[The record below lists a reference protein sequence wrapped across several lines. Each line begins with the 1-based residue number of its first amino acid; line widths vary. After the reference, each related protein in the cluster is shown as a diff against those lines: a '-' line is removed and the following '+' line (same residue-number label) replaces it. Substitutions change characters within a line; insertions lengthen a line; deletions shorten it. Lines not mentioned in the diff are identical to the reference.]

1 MDTNICYFALL
12 RQPNLFGDKS
22 LLVFPHDQT
31 TQWPID
37 QLDLKPKKNF
47 NMPLGDSSA
56 PGEMTDNFELPDK
69 VFSPETLPIM
79 EDIDLIDLWRI
90 ILHLTQFSGQHDPS
104 IDSATNLSK
113 NPSLFGRQS
122 MPHSQSSTA
131 CDKRETTLT
140 IRARFT
146 SKETQMVSTSNQ
158 VRFLSLKLRAP
169 KMNFVNALVLGH
181 MNKQVKL
188 WCTRSQKT

>member
-1 MDTNICYFALL
+1 MDTYICYFASL
-12 RQPNLFGDKS
+12 RQPKLFGDET

-56 PGEMTDNFELPDK
+56 PGEMMEVDDELPAK
-69 VFSPETLPIM
+69 VFSPETLSIM
-79 EDIDLIDLWRI
+79 EDIDFHYLSGG
-90 ILHLTQFSGQHDPS
+90 ILHL
-104 IDSATNLSK
+104 
-113 NPSLFGRQS
+113 RQS
-122 MPHSQSSTA
+122 MPQSQSSTA
-131 CDKRETTLT
+131 CDKREITLT

>member
-1 MDTNICYFALL
+1 
-12 RQPNLFGDKS
+12 
-22 LLVFPHDQT
+22 
-31 TQWPID
+31 
-37 QLDLKPKKNF
+37 
-47 NMPLGDSSA
+47 MPLGDSSA
-56 PGEMTDNFELPDK
+56 PGEMMEVDDELPAK

-113 NPSLFGRQS
+113 NPALFGRQS
-122 MPHSQSSTA
+122 MPQSQSSTA
-131 CDKRETTLT
+131 CDKREITLT

-146 SKETQMVSTSNQ
+146 CKETQMVSTSNQ

-169 KMNFVNALVLGH
+169 KMNFVNALVQGH
-181 MNKQVKL
+181 MNKQVKNANFSRVKVCNGLDL
-188 WCTRSQKT
+188 WTS